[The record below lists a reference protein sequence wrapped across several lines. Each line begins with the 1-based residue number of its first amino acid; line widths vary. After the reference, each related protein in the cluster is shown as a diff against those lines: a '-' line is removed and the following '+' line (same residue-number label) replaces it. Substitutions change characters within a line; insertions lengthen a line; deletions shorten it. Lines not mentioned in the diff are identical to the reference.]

1 MANKVSCARSFI
13 IKRKSLK
20 LLEIFNTILDK
31 IAYVCN
37 IVAGFA
43 LIIMTVI
50 FSWLV
55 YGRYILNSTPTWV
68 EQVSLLLVVL
78 IGFLG
83 AAIGI
88 YNKTHL
94 VVTYFRDRMPNLL
107 KIVFDLTT
115 HFMLIVFGY
124 VMMIYSYQ
132 LVVFKWSTQIPLI
145 HIPEGLRAVPIMIC
159 GALILLFSIGH
170 VLNYRATMMKINKSK

>member
-1 MANKVSCARSFI
+1 M
-13 IKRKSLK
+13 
-20 LLEIFNTILDK
+20 T
-31 IAYVCN
+31 
-37 IVAGFA
+37 GFA
-43 LIIMTVI
+43 LIVMTVI

-55 YGRYILNSTPTWV
+55 YGRYVLNSTPTWV

-88 YNKTHL
+88 HKKTHL
-94 VVTYFRDRMPNLL
+94 GVTYFRDRMPTPL
-107 KIVFDLTT
+107 KITFDLIT

-132 LVVFKWSTQIPLI
+132 LVIFKWSTQIPLI
-145 HIPEGLRAVPIMIC
+145 HVPEGLRAVPIMIC

-170 VLNYRATMMKINKSK
+170 VINYKATIMKNNKTK

>member
-1 MANKVSCARSFI
+1 MIIYTSF
-13 IKRKSLK
+13 
-20 LLEIFNTILDK
+20 LDK

-37 IVAGFA
+37 IITGIA
-43 LIIMTVI
+43 LVVMTVI

-68 EQVSLLLVVL
+68 EQISLLLVVL

-88 YNKTHL
+88 HKKTHL
-94 VVTYFRDRMPNLL
+94 AVSYFRDKMPPSL
-107 KIVFDLTT
+107 KIAFDLTT
-115 HFMLIVFGY
+115 HFMLMIFGY
-124 VMMIYSYQ
+124 VMMIYSYK
-132 LVVFKWSTQIPLI
+132 LVIFKWSTQIPLI
-145 HIPEGLRAVPIMIC
+145 HVPEGLRAVPIMIC

-170 VLNYRATMMKINKSK
+170 ILNYRNTIINNNKTK